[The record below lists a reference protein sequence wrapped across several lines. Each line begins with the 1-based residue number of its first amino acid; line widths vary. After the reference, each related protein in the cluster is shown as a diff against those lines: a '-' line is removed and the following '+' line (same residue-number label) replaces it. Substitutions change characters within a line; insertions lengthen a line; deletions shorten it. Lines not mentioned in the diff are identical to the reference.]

1 MTEIKNTLRLAIFF
15 KNSRRGDRKTKK
27 ILILLIIFFCSAV
40 QSFSQA
46 DTSFWFA
53 APAITPSH
61 ENTPIVLRLSSY
73 DKAADVTISEPGNA
87 SFQSY
92 KIHLIP
98 YTAQTVTLT
107 GQMNIIENKPAVTVL
122 NYGIHISASA
132 NISAYYEEGQLYNPE
147 IFPLKGKTG
156 EGLNFLIP
164 SQTRFSTWAGLA
176 TPAHSGFVIVA
187 TQDNDSVTITL
198 SKNAGAHT
206 ANVPFIIVLNKGQ
219 SYAVIADGTA
229 ATSHLGG
236 SVIQSK
242 KPIAVTIYDD
252 SVDAAT
258 ACATCT
264 CKDLIG
270 DQIVP
275 INNTGQEFIIVR
287 GNLSLPSPAD
297 YFYVWPTVDNTTISV
312 NGVVVATRNIGQSY
326 EGVLSDPS
334 AYIVT
339 SNNAYVYQL
348 TGINCEMAATDL
360 PSIKCTGSQLVSF
373 VRSTNEYFQL
383 NLLCKTPDIANFKVN
398 GQAGIITAAMF
409 QDVPGTNGVWKS
421 ARITTAYLNNID
433 QVFPALATSIVSNT
447 SGLFHLG
454 FLNGASYTGS
464 RLGYFSNYA
473 TVETSPTVASASC
486 FGSDIKLTSTLVSG
500 ASYSW
505 SGPNGFTSS
514 SNDTTIYNANFS
526 NTGTYYLTA
535 NINGC
540 GTSFDSVVLTVHPL
554 PTISFVKPVDTVCFN
569 SSKKINFT
577 LTGTAPWSLIYTDGV
592 SKDTIPSITTSASF
606 FIAKPAATT
615 VYSINN
621 ITDSNTCTVAA
632 IVIPQKDTL
641 VVNQLPVANFGYS
654 TIHCEKNAVTFYDS
668 SKANLDSL
676 VNWYWIMGNDSI
688 RNVAD
693 KNPFT
698 ETYSP
703 WGNYTVKL
711 AVQSSM
717 GCKSDTTTKTITI
730 HPLPTVGFIL
740 PEVCLNDASAL
751 FTDSTKMIDGSQLKS
766 WQWNFD
772 ASTASPT
779 VPSNHYPTPLTST
792 QQNPSV
798 HYDFSSHYKVQE
810 IVTSNDGCVDSLT
823 SSFTVNGAKPHAAY
837 VVLDSAK
844 LCSNSFVQLQNFST
858 VDFGTVTSTE
868 IFWEPSVDSIDQH
881 PDSGKIYKYLYPN
894 FQTPASKTYSVKMIA
909 RSGNASVCADSLTT
923 IITIHQS
930 PKVAFE
936 ILPGICNDTTARQI
950 TQANETGNVPGTFAF
965 YGTGVDTITGIFS
978 PRQVS
983 AGTYPIKYVYTTAI
997 GCSDSAIQNQIVWPS
1012 PVAKWGVSSPTCEK
1026 NNITFTDSSIN
1037 LANNQSKIIKWD
1049 WNFGDAVTD
1058 SIITNNLP
1066 FVKKY
1071 TSANI
1076 YTARLIVQTD
1086 SGCVSKPNTQTINV
1100 HYLPKPNFG
1109 LPIICLPDGRGQ
1121 FTDSSTIADT
1131 SMLNYFWNFG
1141 DAADPTPSLL
1151 PSPTHKFSSLGPFNI
1166 QLKLTSKDGCIDSL
1180 QKTLTTVYPQPKA
1193 NFTIQ
1198 SAEACLGDTIHFFD
1212 ATTNYTDSIKYWYWD
1227 LSQNN
1232 FSRVQNPSRQFS
1244 DSGTFNIS
1252 LFIFDAKGCVSDTA
1266 IKSVVVDPYPH
1277 LSLTHNVVVLEGGHL
1292 QLKPI
1297 FYAVNPGFNWSPDL
1311 YLDSTNVA
1319 YPITSPLND
1328 ITYKLTL
1335 TGKGNCAVSDTVFV
1349 KLLLSPMVPNA
1360 FSPNGDGI
1368 NDTWIIKYLDS
1379 YPNCEVKVFD
1389 RGGHLIFHSVNYD
1402 KPWDGTFNGK
1412 PLPIGTYYY
1421 IINPKNGRAIISGSV
1436 TILK

>member
-1 MTEIKNTLRLAIFF
+1 MATYSQPATITISQPANPSFVPYSFYLNSNT
-15 KNSRRGDRKTKK
+15 
-27 ILILLIIFFCSAV
+27 
-40 QSFSQA
+40 
-46 DTSFWFA
+46 
-53 APAITPSH
+53 AITKDITSQL
-61 ENTPIVLRLSSY
+61 NIV
-73 DKAADVTISEPGNA
+73 
-87 SFQSY
+87 
-92 KIHLIP
+92 
-98 YTAQTVTLT
+98 
-107 GQMNIIENKPAVTVL
+107 ENKPSESIL
-122 NYGIHISASA
+122 KYGIKIKSTA
-132 NISAYYEEGQLYNPE
+132 NISAYYEEGHSLNPE
-147 IFPLKGKTG
+147 IFPLKGKIA

-164 SQTRFSTWAGLA
+164 SQTRFNNYPTSPI
-176 TPAHSGFVIVA
+176 PAHNGFVIVA
-187 TQDNDSVTITL
+187 TEDSTNITITL
-198 SKNAGAHT
+198 TKADPLGHLPG
-206 ANVPFIIVLNKGQ
+206 VPFQITLNKGQ
-219 SYAVIADGTA
+219 SYAVVSASNLSTQ
-229 ATSHLGG
+229 HLGG
-236 SVIQSK
+236 STIQAT
-242 KPIAVTIYDD
+242 KPVCVTIYDD
-252 SVDAAT
+252 SIQVDNHW
-258 ACATCT
+258 
-264 CKDLIG
+264 DLIG

-275 INNTGQEFIIVR
+275 EINTGREFIIVR
-287 GNLSLPSPAD
+287 GAFYYSQISNQDL
-297 YFYVWPTVDNTTISV
+297 FYVWPTVDNTNIYV
-312 NGVVVATRNIGQSY
+312 NGNLVSTVNRGQSY
-326 EGVLSDPS
+326 EGTLSGAS
-334 AYIVT
+334 AYITT
-339 SNNAYVYQL
+339 SNPSYVLQL
-348 TGINCEMAATDL
+348 TGVSGEAAATSL
-360 PSIKCTGSQLVSF
+360 PSIKCTGSQTVSF
-373 VRSTNEYFQL
+373 VRSTPELFYL
-383 NLLCKTPDIANFKVN
+383 NILCKTPDIGNFSLN
-398 GQAGIITAAMF
+398 GNNNIITSSMF
-409 QDVPGTNGVWKS
+409 QPVPGTNGIWQA
-421 ARITTAYLNNID
+421 ARINMADNLSNID
-433 QVFPALATSIVSNT
+433 QLIQAGVATSVTNS

-454 FLNGASYTGS
+454 FINGGTGTGS

-473 TVETSPTVASASC
+473 TVKTSPTVASASC
-486 FGSDIKLTSTLVSG
+486 FGSNIKLTSTLVSG

-505 SGPNGFTSS
+505 SGPNGFTCS

-554 PTISFVKPVDTVCFN
+554 PTINFVKPVDTVCYKN
-569 SSKKINFT
+569 SKNINFT
-577 LTGTAPWSLIYTDGV
+577 LTGTAPWNLIYTDGV
-592 SKDTIPSITTSASF
+592 NNDTLSAITKSASF
-606 FIAKPAATT
+606 FLAKPTATT

-621 ITDSNTCTVAA
+621 ITDSNTCTTTA
-632 IVIPQKDTL
+632 IVVPQKDTL

-688 RNVAD
+688 RNVAN

-717 GCKSDTTTKTITI
+717 GCKSDTITKTITI

-751 FTDSTKMIDGSQLKS
+751 FTDTTKMIDGSQLKS

-779 VPSNHYPTPLTST
+779 VPLKNYPTPLTST
-792 QQNPSV
+792 QQNPSI
-798 HYDFSSHYKVQE
+798 HYNFSSHYKVQE

-837 VVLDSAK
+837 VVLDSTK
-844 LCSNSFVQLQNFST
+844 LCSNTFVHLQNFST
-858 VDFGTVTSTE
+858 VNFGTVTSTE
-868 IFWEPSVDSIDQH
+868 IFWEPLVDSIDQK
-881 PDSGKIYKYLYPN
+881 PDSGKIYKHLYPN
-894 FQTPASKTYSVKMIA
+894 FQTPASKPYSVKMIA

-930 PKVAFE
+930 PKVVFE
-936 ILPGICNDTTARQI
+936 VLPGICNDTTARKI

-965 YGTGVDTITGIFS
+965 YGTGADTTTGIFS
-978 PRQVS
+978 PRQVA
-983 AGTYPIKYVYTTAI
+983 AGTYPIKYVYTTAF
-997 GCSDSAIQNQIVWPS
+997 GCSDSATQNQIVWPS

-1037 LANNQSKIIKWD
+1037 LANNQSKIIKWY
-1049 WNFGDAVTD
+1049 WHFGDAATD

-1066 FVKKY
+1066 FTKKY
-1071 TSANI
+1071 NSANI
-1076 YTARLIVQTD
+1076 YNARLFVQTD
-1086 SGCVSKPNTQTINV
+1086 SGCVSKANTQIINV

-1109 LPIICLPDGRGQ
+1109 LPVICLPDGTGQ
-1121 FTDSSTIADT
+1121 FTDSSTIADA
-1131 SMLNYFWNFG
+1131 SMLNYLWNFG
-1141 DAADPTPSLL
+1141 DAANPTPSLL

-1180 QKTLTTVYPQPKA
+1180 QKQLTTVYPQPKA

-1198 SAEACLGDTIHFFD
+1198 SAEVCLGDTINFFD
-1212 ATTNYTDSIKYWYWD
+1212 ASTNYTNSIKYWYWD

-1232 FSRVQNPSRQFS
+1232 FSRVKNPSRQFS

-1252 LFIFDAKGCVSDTA
+1252 LFIVDAKGCLSDTA
-1266 IKSVVVDPYPH
+1266 IKPVVVDAYPH
-1277 LSLTHNVVVLEGGHL
+1277 LSLTHKVVVLQGGSL
-1292 QLKPI
+1292 QLKPV
-1297 FYAVNPGFNWSPDL
+1297 FYAVNPIFNWSPNL
-1311 YLDSTNVA
+1311 FLDSTNVA
-1319 YPITSPLND
+1319 YPVTSPLND

-1349 KLLLSPMVPNA
+1349 KLLLSPVVPNV

-1368 NDTWIIKYLDS
+1368 NDTWIIQYLDS

-1389 RGGHLIFHSVNYD
+1389 RSGHLIFSSINYS

-1421 IINPKNGRAIISGSV
+1421 LINPKNGRAIISGSV